1 MEPLSFILFY
11 NNQNIITNK
20 YAWNMSIKYQ
30 MFNHINIYF
39 LDTILTLG
47 ISQTPYTCMLLV
59 GHMRWLLWTFFVG
72 IGQCSHMWRLSRQ
85 TPLYWGSWT
94 LWSSP
99 LGLYLGMII
108 LPAGTGPCS
117 DQSRLGREWRTMFR
131 DEDKILSPK
140 VGGEGM
146 GTGKHSPPRPRPRP
160 RYIYIYIILFLNI
173 FCWNK

>member
-1 MEPLSFILFY
+1 MEPLSFILY
-11 NNQNIITNK
+11 NNNQNIITNK

-108 LPAGTGPCS
+108 LPAGTGPCRAAEGGN
-117 DQSRLGREWRTMFR
+117 QMFCSSSSASFTLLR
-131 DEDKILSPK
+131 VLYVLFFTE
-140 VGGEGM
+140 
-146 GTGKHSPPRPRPRP
+146 THHST
-160 RYIYIYIILFLNI
+160 LL
-173 FCWNK
+173 